1 MIENKYASWLE
12 ALFQTGEKPYLQN
25 QEALDYLKREQALY
39 NAGIAISSTT
49 MFAGAATAPP
59 VGLVGGAASLVAMEL
74 SKPVDRLVSVIEELL
89 KIDGIIVTPRV
100 KTNEGTID
108 LLVKMPD
115 RRCFAFALR
124 SKQNS
129 RVKWRETEQDF
140 FAVTPRKGKAA
151 RVKKWSELIES
162 GQDLNKMTLAL
173 KKQKSY
179 LLGASRTERH
189 YPITKAIILTSTTKI
204 DPNNDPDLFVDFG
217 ETKALRVHAGS
228 YMYVLE
234 QREIIKFLTPVQKPQ
249 I

>member
-1 MIENKYASWLE
+1 MIANNYISWLE
-12 ALFQTGEKPYLQN
+12 SLFQTGEKTYLQN
-25 QEALDYLKREQALY
+25 RAALDYLKKEQARY
-39 NAGIAISSTT
+39 NAVIAGTGT
-49 MFAGAATAPP
+49 VLFTGAFIAPP
-59 VGLVGGAASLVAMEL
+59 IALAGGAANLTAIEFSR
-74 SKPVDRLVSVIEELL
+74 PVDRLISVVEELL

-100 KTNEGTID
+100 KTDEGTID

-129 RVKWRETEQDF
+129 RVKWREKEQDF

-151 RVKKWSELIES
+151 RVKKWSELIKS

-179 LLGASRTERH
+179 LLGESRTERH

-204 DPNNDPDLFVDFG
+204 DPNNDNNLFVDFG

-234 QREIIKFLTPVQKPQ
+234 QRDIIKFLAPVQKP
-249 I
+249 

>member
-1 MIENKYASWLE
+1 MIENRYASWLE

-25 QEALDYLKREQALY
+25 QQALDYLKREQALY
-39 NAGIAISSTT
+39 NAGIAG
-49 MFAGAATAPP
+49 AGTAM
-59 VGLVGGAASLVAMEL
+59 LVGGTVAPPIGIVGGAIALTAMEI
-74 SKPVDRLVSVIEELL
+74 SRPVDRLVSVVEELL

-100 KTNEGTID
+100 KTDEGTID

-115 RRCFAFALR
+115 RRGFAFTLR
-124 SKQNS
+124 SKQDS
-129 RVKWRETEQDF
+129 RVKWREEEQNF
-140 FAVTPRKGKAA
+140 FAITPRKGKTA
-151 RVKKWSELIES
+151 RVKRWSELIKS

-179 LLGASRTERH
+179 LLGESRTERH

-204 DPNNDPDLFVDFG
+204 DPNNNPDLFVDFG

-234 QREIIKFLTPVQKPQ
+234 QRDVIKFLAPVPKTQ

>member
-1 MIENKYASWLE
+1 MIENNYILWLE
-12 ALFQTGEKPYLQN
+12 SLFQTGEKTYLQN
-25 QEALDYLKREQALY
+25 QAALDYLKKEQARY
-39 NAGIAISSTT
+39 NAVIAGSGTVLV
-49 MFAGAATAPP
+49 AGAATVPP
-59 VGLVGGAASLVAMEL
+59 VALAGGAVGLTAIEL
-74 SKPVDRLVSVIEELL
+74 SKPVDRLISVVEELL
-89 KIDGIIVTPRV
+89 KINGIIVTPRV
-100 KTNEGTID
+100 KTEEGTID

-129 RVKWRETEQDF
+129 RVKWRAQEQDF
-140 FAVTPRKGKAA
+140 FAVTPRKGRAA

-179 LLGASRTERH
+179 LLGESRTERH

-204 DPNNDPDLFVDFG
+204 DPNNDLDLFVDFG
-217 ETKALRVHAGS
+217 ETKALRVQAGS
-228 YMYVLE
+228 YMYILE
-234 QREIIKFLTPVQKPQ
+234 QQEIIKFLAPVQKPQ